1 MNNLLNCS
9 LLNFSL
15 LNGSLQRP
23 NHNLNIFT
31 SVSLL
36 STYFQN
42 FSGAA
47 DHQRWGNGG
56 LYKKNMLAQLGAD
69 QFPNTA
75 DQNINNSLHYK
86 ISIKLF
92 QLFSKFDFVHVF
104 IDVKWCELRF
114 PEIFLPQVDIFPTRN
129 GPKVLKFY
137 NKLKK

>member
-1 MNNLLNCS
+1 MAPKKTILGKIKNVNFMKLSNLSKFKFEFRTVMNNLLNCS
-9 LLNFSL
+9 LLNCSL

-23 NHNLNIFT
+23 NHHLNIFT

-69 QFPNTA
+69 RFPNAA
-75 DQNINNSLHYK
+75 DQYINNSLHYK
-86 ISIKLF
+86 ISIKL
-92 QLFSKFDFVHVF
+92 LCK
-104 IDVKWCELRF
+104 
-114 PEIFLPQVDIFPTRN
+114 
-129 GPKVLKFY
+129 
-137 NKLKK
+137 